1 MKMSGE
7 PFFLTRAKVALSDG
21 LTFGPGGE
29 GHVRLNFGCPRTTL
43 QDALARMK
51 SGVERSVIPGASN

>member
-29 GHVRLNFGCPRTTL
+29 GHVRLNFGCRRAVL
-43 QDALARMK
+43 LEALARMRRALEK
-51 SGVERSVIPGASN
+51 AEEVR